1 MLLSFIV
8 DVIVY
13 QLDET
18 EVRRLVKCEI
28 CFMLVVRVVSD
39 HIWLNSLRSVS
50 VQEVEAGNR
59 SGAWMIHSTQC
70 NCTGHTNLSISH
82 AVPRIKHK
90 TNPNQH
96 HSQQ

>member
-18 EVRRLVKCEI
+18 EIRRLVKCEI

-39 HIWLNSLRSVS
+39 HIWINSLRSVS
-50 VQEVEAGNR
+50 VQGVVARKFSN
-59 SGAWMIHSTQC
+59 I
-70 NCTGHTNLSISH
+70 
-82 AVPRIKHK
+82 
-90 TNPNQH
+90 
-96 HSQQ
+96 